1 MSLDLV
7 GLGSAIIDFAPSEA
21 ATHLSEVKSFIPYA
35 GGSVSNILVAA
46 SKLGLKTGFIG
57 CVGDDEFGTLILKDF
72 QKQGVDIACVKRVKG
87 LATGIA
93 FYSVDEKGERHYIF
107 YRFPGYSDPEIMLR
121 SEDVS
126 KEYLE
131 KSKMFHFSEAMLR
144 KSQTRETV
152 FKIIQV
158 AKEKKVSISYD
169 PNVRETLW
177 NNMEEFHKTQ
187 NMVLNVTSIFLATSK
202 EAALIAGGSTIE
214 ETLGNILS
222 LGPSIVVLRERHQ
235 YEVAAL
241 GKRYTIPIFEVK
253 AVDTSGAGDVF
264 IAGFLTGLAK
274 KLAVD
279 RAVMFGSAAAAIK
292 VMTAGTRGGL
302 PEIKD
307 VVRFIK
313 ERTSMEFSF

>member
-1 MSLDLV
+1 
-7 GLGSAIIDFAPSEA
+7 
-21 ATHLSEVKSFIPYA
+21 
-35 GGSVSNILVAA
+35 
-46 SKLGLKTGFIG
+46 
-57 CVGDDEFGTLILKDF
+57 
-72 QKQGVDIACVKRVKG
+72 
-87 LATGIA
+87 
-93 FYSVDEKGERHYIF
+93 
-107 YRFPGYSDPEIMLR
+107 MLR

-144 KSQTRETV
+144 KSQTRKTV

-158 AKEKKVSISYD
+158 AKEKRVSISYD
-169 PNVRETLW
+169 PNVREALW

-202 EAALIAGGSTIE
+202 EAALIAGGSAIE